1 MSDNFENIPQLV
13 KNQQDA
19 VKTTVE
25 TFPKAGQRISAE
37 TADYSKQYFKNWSDF
52 AEKLR
57 GVTTFDEAIKL
68 QTEFAKSSYESFVAQ
83 STKMFELFTSLGKE
97 AYQPI
102 ETNLTRATDLAK
114 AQVEAVTDAATKAP
128 FKSGANAR

>member
-1 MSDNFENIPQLV
+1 MSNDFENIPQPV

-25 TFPKAGQRISAE
+25 VFPKAAQRISAE

-68 QTEFAKSSYESFVAQ
+68 QTEFASSYESFVAQ

>member
-1 MSDNFENIPQLV
+1 
-13 KNQQDA
+13 
-19 VKTTVE
+19 
-25 TFPKAGQRISAE
+25 
-37 TADYSKQYFKNWSDF
+37 
-52 AEKLR
+52 LR

>member
-1 MSDNFENIPQLV
+1 MSNNFENIPQLV

-25 TFPKAGQRISAE
+25 AFPKATQRISAE
-37 TADYSKQYFKNWSDF
+37 TADYSKQYFKNWTDF

-83 STKMFELFTSLGKE
+83 STKMFELFTRACHQLGDSRRRICVIHRRLAE
-97 AYQPI
+97 SEGP
-102 ETNLTRATDLAK
+102 TN
-114 AQVEAVTDAATKAP
+114 
-128 FKSGANAR
+128 GASSRPTG

>member
-25 TFPKAGQRISAE
+25 TFPKAAQRISAE
-37 TADYSKQYFKNWSDF
+37 TADYSKQYFKNWTDF

-68 QTEFAKSSYESFVAQ
+68 QTESPTRNSKANEINQIVRRSKA
-83 STKMFELFTSLGKE
+83 TIPG
-97 AYQPI
+97 AI
-102 ETNLTRATDLAK
+102 EPQLPGIRQK
-114 AQVEAVTDAATKAP
+114 
-128 FKSGANAR
+128 